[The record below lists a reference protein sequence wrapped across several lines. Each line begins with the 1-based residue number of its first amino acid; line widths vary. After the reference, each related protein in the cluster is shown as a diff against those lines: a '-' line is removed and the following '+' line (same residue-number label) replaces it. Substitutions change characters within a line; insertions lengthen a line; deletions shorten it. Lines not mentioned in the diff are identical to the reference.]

1 MEEIKLNMPHYPM
14 LRLVVRHGDWL
25 AGLGA
30 VTCAVLAVV
39 AFWNH
44 GLVAILVSALGVGGF
59 FFLIARTGVEMVR
72 LVTDM
77 LLPK

>member
-30 VTCAVLAVV
+30 VICALLAVV
-39 AFWNH
+39 AFWSY
-44 GLVAILVSALGVGGF
+44 GPVAMFVSALGVGGF